1 LTDDVDALMEALKPG
16 NTSSW
21 TEYGTVSPDK
31 AGTVTDEPEYD
42 ESPKDVG
49 YDGLSVYPRFAMPKD
64 PSADAYS
71 AVWDFVD
78 GLNLPYGVDMFN
90 DENMRVI
97 ASRDAAEVWKAMKD
111 ELLSAD
117 VPQLVAVVLP
127 EMYIYEPGFYVF
139 RLPADNITGRNQA
152 IFWSAERSGDVY
164 SMYHRGYY
172 VTSADLDRQIFID
185 DSGNLTGA
193 VSGDEYIS
201 VAAYF
206 ADGVYRP
213 VITAAATSHDL
224 EILRG
229 LPAEPSPDVR
239 PISPDIRPISPDIR
253 PTSPDIRPTSPDIR
267 PTSPDIR
274 PTSPDIRPTSPD
286 VRPISPDVRP
296 TSPDVTPNSARPTK
310 PGINV
315 QDKASS
321 LRDIFSRPGSIVAE
335 LPESSAGASRT
346 VSDLPASQL
355 TAITE
360 QGREVAVVLPEI
372 TVETAAIYV
381 FGVSL
386 DNLPPG
392 DTIFLDMT
400 LTSVSAGSVN
410 ASANYEGDYAFLD
423 DDGNEVYTVPANRHV
438 NVAAYLEPNY
448 VYSPA
453 ITTSRNSSEGD
464 NVIGLASSSGGCSAG
479 FGGVILLAGL
489 ALISRKKH

>member
-1 LTDDVDALMEALKPG
+1 
-16 NTSSW
+16 
-21 TEYGTVSPDK
+21 
-31 AGTVTDEPEYD
+31 
-42 ESPKDVG
+42 
-49 YDGLSVYPRFAMPKD
+49 
-64 PSADAYS
+64 
-71 AVWDFVD
+71 
-78 GLNLPYGVDMFN
+78 
-90 DENMRVI
+90 
-97 ASRDAAEVWKAMKD
+97 
-111 ELLSAD
+111 
-117 VPQLVAVVLP
+117 
-127 EMYIYEPGFYVF
+127 MYQG
-139 RLPADNITGRNQA
+139 
-152 IFWSAERSGDVY
+152 
-164 SMYHRGYY
+164 GYY
-172 VTSADLDRQIFID
+172 VTSADLNRQIFID

-239 PISPDIRPISPDIR
+239 PISPDIRP
-253 PTSPDIRPTSPDIR
+253 TSPNIRPTSPDIR

-286 VRPISPDVRP
+286 VRPTSPDVRP
-296 TSPDVTPNSARPTK
+296 TSPDVTPNPARPTK

-386 DNLPPG
+386 DNLTPG

-410 ASANYEGDYAFLD
+410 ASANYEGDYTFLD